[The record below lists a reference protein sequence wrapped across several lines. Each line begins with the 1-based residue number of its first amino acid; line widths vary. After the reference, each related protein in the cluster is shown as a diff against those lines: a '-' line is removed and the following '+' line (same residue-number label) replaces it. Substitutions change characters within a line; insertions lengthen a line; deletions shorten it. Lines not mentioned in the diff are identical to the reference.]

1 MKEEEKARVEQKV
14 RLLQFVQK
22 IPVFSGLSLYK
33 AKIILSLCTKKVVQE
48 GEILC
53 RQGEESNA
61 MYILLSGKLDVTIKD
76 SAPVATIH
84 PVSSIGEMGVF
95 TGEKR
100 TATVQAMEKSNF
112 LVLNKN
118 DIERL
123 IEKDSQFGLN
133 IMRKVIH
140 ILSERIFD
148 DNVKIC
154 EFQSSVISKENSKN
168 KLKL

>member
-1 MKEEEKARVEQKV
+1 MKEEEKARAEQKV
-14 RLLQFVQK
+14 RLLQFIQK
-22 IPVFSGLSLYK
+22 IPIFSGLTSYK
-33 AKIILSLCTKKVVQE
+33 AKIILSLCSKKVLQE

-61 MYILLSGKLDVTIKD
+61 MYILLQGKLGVMVKG
-76 SAPVATIH
+76 SAPIATIH

-118 DIERL
+118 DIEKL
-123 IEKDSQFGLN
+123 IEKDSQFGLT
-133 IMRKVIH
+133 IMRKVIQ
-140 ILSERIFD
+140 ILSERISD
-148 DNVKIC
+148 DNVKIR
-154 EFQSSVISKENSKN
+154 EFQSYVIGQENSKN
-168 KLKL
+168 Q

>member
-1 MKEEEKARVEQKV
+1 MVK
-14 RLLQFVQK
+14 
-22 IPVFSGLSLYK
+22 G
-33 AKIILSLCTKKVVQE
+33 
-48 GEILC
+48 
-53 RQGEESNA
+53 
-61 MYILLSGKLDVTIKD
+61 

-112 LVLNKN
+112 LVLNKVE
-118 DIERL
+118 IEKL

-140 ILSERIFD
+140 ILSERISE
-148 DNVKIC
+148 DNVKIR
-154 EFQSSVISKENSKN
+154 EFQSYVISQEDNKN
-168 KLKL
+168 Q